1 MKSRNSGAGSSVSWV
16 RELEDRQRVA
26 LRSARREKNIIE
38 RRNSDSEVDSFF
50 ENKSDNEDTDR
61 VRRIRSDSISEGGG
75 DSDRDSNRERD
86 RESLGERDKER
97 DRDKR
102 GALSG
107 DRNQDDNVLTR
118 NARSTVDK
126 PVSELDFVSQYENE
140 IGSSSRERDEG
151 DGDESEGGAIDR
163 ALKLLGLDG
172 RRTSSLGSAR

>member
-1 MKSRNSGAGSSVSWV
+1 M

-50 ENKSDNEDTDR
+50 ENKSDDEDIDR
-61 VRRIRSDSISEGGG
+61 VRRMSSDSISEGDN

-86 RESLGERDKER
+86 RESFGER
-97 DRDKR
+97 DRDRVKR
-102 GALSG
+102 EALSG
-107 DRNQDDNVLTR
+107 DRNQDDNVQTR

-140 IGSSSRERDEG
+140 IGSSSRDRDEG

-172 RRTSSLGSAR
+172 RRTSSQGSAR